1 MTNLKL
7 EKLKTQTILLGK
19 ITRYNHNHDAKG
31 RFTSGGGGGGA
42 KSSDT
47 KKKDRQ
53 YGKTDTSDAIDEINK
68 GTSNSLAGNLKSDG
82 TLTDEREQIHKDIID
97 AKLDGKVPVEGQ
109 PTMTMLGGGPASG
122 KSSVMSTKN
131 VDENTIVV
139 DPDDMKKQLPG
150 YKALSEETDQAASF
164 YHEESSALA
173 KRYAQTA
180 YTENYNVIYDGTGDG
195 SVKSVEKKIDQAR
208 EQGYRVEAKYV
219 TIDTE
224 EAVKRNQKRYEDAKA
239 AGENPRLVPDDVVR
253 ETHQK
258 VTDISVATA
267 PKFDHIELWD
277 NNGEKGSQVK
287 IAEGGAGKYLTIIPG
302 QEAKATAYLKKGSRG
317 LDGFTI
323 LPDGQIVPKD

>member
-1 MTNLKL
+1 MDNLKL
-7 EKLKTQTILLGK
+7 EKLKTQTIVLGK

-47 KKKDRQ
+47 KKNRQ
-53 YGKTDTSDAIDEINK
+53 YGTTDTSDAVDEINK
-68 GTSNSLAGNLKSDG
+68 GKSNSLAGNLKSDG
-82 TLTDEREQIHKDIID
+82 TLTDEREQIHMDIID
-97 AKLDGKVPVEGQ
+97 KNLEGKVPVEGQ

-131 VDENTIVV
+131 LDEHTIVV
-139 DPDDMKKQLPG
+139 NPDDMKKELPG
-150 YKALSEETDQAASF
+150 YDTLSKETDQAASF

-180 YTENYNVIYDGTGDG
+180 YSENYNVVYDGTGDG

-224 EAVKRNQKRYEDAKA
+224 EAVKRNRQRYDDAVAK
-239 AGENPRLVPDDVVR
+239 GENPRLVPDDVVR
-253 ETHQK
+253 ETHRK
-258 VTDISVATA
+258 VTDISVETA

-277 NNGEKGSQVK
+277 NNGERGSQVK
-287 IAEGGAGKYLTIIPG
+287 IAEGGAGKYLTVIPG
-302 QEAKATAYLKKGSRG
+302 QEAKVMKYLEKGSRG
-317 LDGFTI
+317 ADGFTI
-323 LPDGQIVPKD
+323 LPDGQIVPKN